1 MSQLRKIGKRE
12 GERIKIEKKEKE
24 EKRTYKRRWR
34 EGIARVWEQS
44 VKPEEG
50 GEEEKAF

>member
-1 MSQLRKIGKRE
+1 ME
-12 GERIKIEKKEKE
+12 GEIIKIEEKEKE

-34 EGIARVWEQS
+34 EGIARMWEQS

-50 GEEEKAF
+50 REEGKAF